1 MEKERLI
8 ELVGKAQSADKN
20 ALVELF
26 YNFKDS
32 VYFVAGKLLGSA
44 EAAEEVVTET
54 TEIVLRKLDTLDVPD
69 GFFSW
74 VRMIADSVIIKKL
87 GGGFVSALAAQT
99 SYDTSVGDASA
110 VSKEQF
116 DTSEVRSLV
125 ATLVDTLPEDLKLC
139 SYMYYYQRLA
149 IENIAKVLGV
159 DKNAATA
166 KLYAALNDIE
176 AAAAEHETSAGTLS
190 AAPAWLIAS
199 SLYEAGSRFTLS
211 KERSFELLNAA
222 GKAAY
227 APKPEPA
234 AEPAPEPETEEPT
247 NEEVISREA
256 AATIDDSDEVEESEN
271 AFIGKAEK
279 KDKKSKAHRDDEDD
293 DLDDDDDYDDD
304 EDYDDERPGF
314 FSTLWGKL
322 LIGFLALAIIGAA
335 AAIFL
340 PKILNRDN
348 GETDTP
354 AVTDQQPEAQPEVQ
368 PEPQGE
374 ALITAESLA
383 ATYYG
388 YYTDAD
394 NVSGTAPDTMEL
406 TADGSWSSGGSEGTY
421 IYDDTSMKLTLTT
434 TEGAATEWNC
444 WLDGENIVISQKVSE
459 TESAS
464 MVYNY
469 YQSETLR
476 DDALAA
482 VDAAA

>member
-26 YNFKDS
+26 YNYKDS

-44 EAAEEVVTET
+44 GAAEEVVTET
-54 TEIVLRKLDTLDVPD
+54 TEIVLRKLETLDVPD

-74 VRMIADSVIIKKL
+74 VRMIADSIIIKKL
-87 GGGFVSALAAQT
+87 GGGFAEALSAQT
-99 SYDTSVGDASA
+99 SYDTAVGDASA
-110 VSKEQF
+110 VSKERF

-149 IENIAKVLGV
+149 IENIAKVLGI

-176 AAAAEHETSAGTLS
+176 AAAAGHETPAGVLS

-199 SLYEAGSRFTLS
+199 SLYEASGRFTLS

-234 AEPAPEPETEEPT
+234 AEPAPVSEAPT

-256 AATIDDSDEVEESEN
+256 AATIDDEEEEDESEN
-271 AFIGKAEK
+271 AFIGKGKAEK
-279 KDKKSKAHRDDEDD
+279 KDKKHKARRDEED
-293 DLDDDDDYDDD
+293 DLDDDEEWDEDDD
-304 EDYDDERPGF
+304 DDERPGF

-335 AAIFL
+335 VAIFL
-340 PKILNRDN
+340 PKILNRDAGDAN
-348 GETDTP
+348 TP

-368 PEPQGE
+368 PEAQPEGE
-374 ALITAESLA
+374 ALITVDKLA

-394 NVSGTAPDTMEL
+394 NVSGKVNDTMEL

-421 IYDDTSMKLTLTT
+421 IYDDVSMKLTLTNA
-434 TEGAATEWNC
+434 EGTPTEWNC
-444 WLDGENIVISQKVSE
+444 WLDGENIVLSQKAA
-459 TESAS
+459 TDTAS

-482 VDAAA
+482 VNTVAG

>member
-1 MEKERLI
+1 MEKERLT
-8 ELVGKAQSADKN
+8 ELVGKAQAGDKN

-26 YNFKDS
+26 YNYKDS

-54 TEIVLRKLDTLDVPD
+54 TEIVLRKLETLDVPEY
-69 GFFSW
+69 FFAW
-74 VRMIADSVIIKKL
+74 VRMIADSLIIKKL
-87 GGGFVSALAAQT
+87 GVGFAEVLSAQT
-99 SYDTSVGDASA
+99 AYDTSVGDASA

-125 ATLVDTLPEDLKLC
+125 ASLVDTLPEDLKLC
-139 SYMYYYQRLA
+139 SYMYYYQRLS
-149 IENIAKVLGV
+149 IENIAKVLGL

-166 KLYAALNDIE
+166 KLYGALNDIE
-176 AAAAEHETSAGTLS
+176 AAAAEHETAAGTLS
-190 AAPAWLIAS
+190 AVPAWLIAS
-199 SLYEAGSRFTLS
+199 SLYEAGGRFTLG

-234 AEPAPEPETEEPT
+234 PEPVSEDPT

-256 AATIDDSDEVEESEN
+256 ASTVDDEEEEDDEN
-271 AFIGKAEK
+271 AFASKVKAK
-279 KDKKSKAHRDDEDD
+279 KHDKKRKSRLDDEDD
-293 DLDDDDDYDDD
+293 DLDDEDFDD
-304 EDYDDERPGF
+304 EDDEYEEGRPGF

-340 PKILNRDN
+340 PKILNKDA
-348 GETDTP
+348 GATDAP

-368 PEPQGE
+368 PEAEPQGE
-374 ALITAESLA
+374 ALITVDKLA

-394 NVSGTAPDTMEL
+394 NQSGKVNDTMEL
-406 TADGSWSSGGSEGTY
+406 TADGSWSSGGSEGTFV
-421 IYDDTSMKLTLTT
+421 YDDTSMKLTLTNA
-434 TEGAATEWNC
+434 EGSPTEWNC
-444 WLDGENIVISQKVSE
+444 WLDGENIVISQKVAA
-459 TESAS
+459 TDAAS
-464 MVYNY
+464 TVYNY

-482 VDAAA
+482 VDTAAG